1 MLKLYDKQMN
11 FIKTI
16 AEYSELQI
24 TEELNTGYKVA
35 QFQLPYEVGLVQEEQ
50 KIEINDY
57 L

>member
-24 TEELNTGYKVA
+24 TEELNTGYKVV

-50 KIEINDY
+50 R
-57 L
+57 